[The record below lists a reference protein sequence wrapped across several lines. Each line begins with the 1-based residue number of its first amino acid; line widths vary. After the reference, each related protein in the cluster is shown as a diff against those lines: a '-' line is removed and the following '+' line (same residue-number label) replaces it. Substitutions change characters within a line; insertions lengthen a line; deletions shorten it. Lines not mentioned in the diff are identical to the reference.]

1 MVKILIT
8 QPTSDYTTRYISAW
22 ANFVID
28 LAKKRKIDVVCLK
41 GKRANRKEFQSVVIK
56 TKPRFLFL
64 NGHGNEKV
72 VAGQDNEILVEMSN
86 EKRILKEK
94 IVYALACSSAKIL
107 GRKSVKDG
115 ADAYLG
121 YDEDFIF
128 FYDEKCRTS
137 PINDLTAKLFLD
149 PSNAIPISLL
159 KGSSVGKAYE
169 NSQSMYKKVIIQMLD
184 SQSSSEKRTYL
195 KYLIWDMTNQVC
207 LGNKKAA
214 I

>member
-1 MVKILIT
+1 MVKMLVT
-8 QPTSDYTTRYISAW
+8 QPTSDYTTRYISTW
-22 ANFVID
+22 ANFVVD
-28 LAKKRKIDVVCLK
+28 LAKKRRVNVVCLK
-41 GKRANRKEFQSVVIK
+41 SKRANRKEFQSVVMK

-64 NGHGNEKV
+64 NGHGNEKT
-72 VAGQDNEILVEMSN
+72 VAGQNNEILVGVRDT
-86 EKRILKEK
+86 KAILKKK

-115 ADAYLG
+115 TDAYLG

-128 FYDEKCRTS
+128 FYDEKCRTR
-137 PINDLTAKLFLD
+137 PKNDLTAKLFLD
-149 PSNAIPISLL
+149 PSNTIPISLL
-159 KGSSVGKAYE
+159 KGHPAGKAYE
-169 NSQSMYKKVIIQMLD
+169 NSQSMYKKIVVQLLG
-184 SQSSSEKRTYL
+184 SQSSEDRTYL

>member
-1 MVKILIT
+1 MVKILVT

-22 ANFVID
+22 ANFVVD
-28 LAKKRKIDVVCLK
+28 LAKKRRIDAVCLRS
-41 GKRANRKEFQSVVIK
+41 KRANRKEFQSVVMK

-64 NGHGNEKV
+64 NGHGNKRA
-72 VAGQDNEILVEMSN
+72 VAGQDNEILVEVNN
-86 EKRILKEK
+86 EKGILKEK

-115 ADAYLG
+115 TDAYLG

-128 FYDEKCRTS
+128 FYDEKCRTN

-159 KGSSVGKAYE
+159 KGHPAGRAYK
-169 NSQSMYKKVIIQMLD
+169 NSQNMYKKTAAQLLG
-184 SQSSSEKRTYL
+184 SQSSEDRTYL
-195 KYLIWDMTNQVC
+195 KYLIWNMAHQVC